1 MLHDSSSFLV
11 FLSAL
16 SDKWCISFFLCVFRS
31 IDCEYGCDCW
41 FSAFLHLAGGAPSA
55 CSCAADGSIFFVG
68 PPPAHNGACPSNVA
82 VFAFYACACC
92 FAGFRV
98 VKSIKVLNPRSLH
111 SDVLRLSFC

>member
-11 FLSAL
+11 FFSAL
-16 SDKWCISFFLCVFRS
+16 SDKWCIYFFLCVFRS

-82 VFAFYACACC
+82 VFAF
-92 FAGFRV
+92 
-98 VKSIKVLNPRSLH
+98 
-111 SDVLRLSFC
+111 LRLCLLLCRVSSGKIDQGPKSTLSPL